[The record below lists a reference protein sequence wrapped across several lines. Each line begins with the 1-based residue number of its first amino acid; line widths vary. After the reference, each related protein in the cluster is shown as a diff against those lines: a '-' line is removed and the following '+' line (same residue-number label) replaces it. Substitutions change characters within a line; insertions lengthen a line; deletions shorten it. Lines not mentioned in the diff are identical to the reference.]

1 MKKLCNFAVPSKQN
15 HTMGNIPSQQLDD
28 EVSFKLYAL
37 NRLIQQAYQTYLVPL
52 GITYPQYLVMKIL
65 MEQDVVPVNVISA
78 RLMLESNTVTPLLQR
93 LEKQG
98 LVMRGYNCTDQRQRI
113 ISLTDKGKSMRQSI
127 DDVSGLVATSLSEM
141 DMSCS
146 VAESLGRLLT
156 EFITKIS

>member
-37 NRLIQQAYQTYLVPL
+37 NRLIQQTYQTYLVPL

-65 MEQDVVPVNVISA
+65 MKQDGVPVNVISA

-146 VAESLGRLLT
+146 VAGSLGRLLT
-156 EFITKIS
+156 EFIAKIS